1 VDLCMEYITAVAYAE
16 EDPMVQVR
24 RAAGKLFLQNKEA
37 VLARIMDLATQ
48 DQPSDIVA
56 CQKNDIDNRIEEEV
70 CEKKTK
76 RMKTQHA

>member
-1 VDLCMEYITAVAYAE
+1 MEYITAVAYAE
-16 EDPMVQVR
+16 ADPMVQVR
-24 RAAGKLFLQNKEA
+24 RAAGKLFMQNKEA

-56 CQKNDIDNRIEEEV
+56 CQNDIENIDEEV

-76 RMKTQHA
+76 RMKTQ